1 MLDQIMNFLAEYG
14 VMVVFLG
21 IFIESS
27 GLPVPGESLLIAAGV
42 LASQGKLNIVEVFLA
57 AWIGGTLGDNV
68 GYVLGYRYGRPF
80 VYRYGAKVGL
90 PRARIEVIEARFLK
104 RGPPIVLIARFILIL
119 RQLCGFLA
127 GTAHMPWWRFSF
139 YNALGAALWAGAYS
153 GGAYLLGTAV
163 ERYLSAGR
171 WVFAGIA
178 VVFVIASG
186 STLYGFFREA
196 RASGEPN
203 ADVPAPATEPASKP
217 AE

>member
-14 VMVVFLG
+14 VVVVFLG
-21 IFIESS
+21 IFIETS

-42 LASQGKLNIVEVFLA
+42 LASQGKLEIWAVFLA

-139 YNALGAALWAGAYS
+139 YNALGAALWSGAYA
-153 GGAYLLGTAV
+153 GGAFLLGTAV

-186 STLYGFFREA
+186 TTLYGFFREA
-196 RASGEPN
+196 RATE
-203 ADVPAPATEPASKP
+203 VPDTELPSPATEPAPKP
-217 AE
+217 GE

>member
-14 VMVVFLG
+14 VVVVFLG

-42 LASQGKLNIVEVFLA
+42 LASQGRLGIVEVFLA
-57 AWIGGTLGDNV
+57 AFVGGTLGDNV

-139 YNALGAALWAGAYS
+139 YNALGAALWSGVYC

-186 STLYGFFREA
+186 TTLYGFFREA
-196 RASGEPN
+196 RSAKAEGDPSPD
-203 ADVPAPATEPASKP
+203 APPPSPPAA
-217 AE
+217 

>member
-90 PRARIEVIEARFLK
+90 PRDRIAVIEKRFLD

-153 GGAYLLGTAV
+153 GGAYILGAAV

-171 WVFAGIA
+171 WVFVGIA
-178 VVFVIASG
+178 IVFLIASG
-186 STLYGFFREA
+186 TTIYGFFREA
-196 RASGEPN
+196 RASDPAVEPPPIKPGE
-203 ADVPAPATEPASKP
+203 
-217 AE
+217 